1 VDDLPGVPLIDDE
14 GSFES
19 HYSAPVQLGRNG
31 RNRLLAAPNFGEK
44 YPETREALLEIKA
57 KQQKKNLSE

>member
-1 VDDLPGVPLIDDE
+1 MMKARSNHITPHWLEV
-14 GSFES
+14 
-19 HYSAPVQLGRNG
+19 G
-31 RNRLLAAPNFGEK
+31 RNRLSVAPHFGEK